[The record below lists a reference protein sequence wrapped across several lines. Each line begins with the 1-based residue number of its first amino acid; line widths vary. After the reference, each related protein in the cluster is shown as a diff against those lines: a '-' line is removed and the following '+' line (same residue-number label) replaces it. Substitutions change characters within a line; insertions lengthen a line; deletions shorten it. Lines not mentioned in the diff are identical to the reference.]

1 MQNETDQTLTQK
13 DEALIAEARRT
24 PYTDW
29 GKVLYLRDMADTEKA
44 RSMLDRIASDL
55 AHKEESYHI

>member
-1 MQNETDQTLTQK
+1 MDQTLTEK
-13 DEALIAEARRT
+13 DESLIAEARRT

-29 GKVLYLRDMADTEKA
+29 GRVILLRDMADTEKA

-55 AHKEESYHI
+55 AHKEEIHAELD